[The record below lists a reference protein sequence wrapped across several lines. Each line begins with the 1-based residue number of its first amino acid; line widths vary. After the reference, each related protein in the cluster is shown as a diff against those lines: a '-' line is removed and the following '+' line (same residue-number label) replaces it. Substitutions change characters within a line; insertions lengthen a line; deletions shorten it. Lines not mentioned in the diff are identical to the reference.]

1 MQLFRSRAGQ
11 TSAISDHVNDVI
23 AGPFKLSEAEKELAK
38 SNAPASPATE
48 EWRRDHLNGGRP
60 ALSGGLRGKT
70 CQVDLPV
77 CEVDML

>member
-23 AGPFKLSEAEKELAK
+23 AGPFKLSEAEKDWP
-38 SNAPASPATE
+38 NAPASPATE
-48 EWRRDHLNGGRP
+48 EWRRDHLNGGSP